1 MENNELTFE
10 ENLENLE
17 KIVKELE
24 NGDVPLNEAIEK
36 FNEGMKIANI
46 CNETLE
52 KATKTVKKV
61 LTKEGNIE
69 KFDVNNEE

>member
-1 MENNELTFE
+1 MDNNNLSFE

-17 KIVKELE
+17 KIVQELE

-52 KATKTVKKV
+52 KATETVKKV
-61 LTKEGNIE
+61 LTKEGNL
-69 KFDVNNEE
+69 EELKLSE

>member
-1 MENNELTFE
+1 MENKELSFE

-17 KIVKELE
+17 TIVKELE

-52 KATKTVKKV
+52 KATETVKKV
-61 LTKEGNIE
+61 LTKEGNLENFEISE
-69 KFDVNNEE
+69 